1 MMANFGS
8 FLSHL
13 HSIAGYDS
21 SRCHELSICVKDT
34 RVVSHKG
41 DLCGVVGAPPFPG
54 RLLHV
59 RKVCEGAAHQVWG
72 QVGHLLTTIT
82 RFVEE

>member
-13 HSIAGYDS
+13 HSIAGPAITLLYP
-21 SRCHELSICVKDT
+21 LYDT

-72 QVGHLLTTIT
+72 QVGHLLTPIT
-82 RFVEE
+82 